1 MQKIIAFEPQ
11 ITSFNAYLVVKSW
24 QILHSNPR
32 VSQKSSSLTKSSCL
46 ILQMSTFHWC
56 FTRSDAGQGRRLAEL
71 HVVAQ
76 ADVRLSSALQL
87 HRRRQSLLVDDVGK
101 NMGKKHHLM
110 TNLYDHL
117 KKHHHFF
124 SNIGLFGMRILDD
137 LIYSTSNR
145 GIMGMIIVEFGW

>member
-1 MQKIIAFEPQ
+1 
-11 ITSFNAYLVVKSW
+11 
-24 QILHSNPR
+24 
-32 VSQKSSSLTKSSCL
+32 
-46 ILQMSTFHWC
+46 
-56 FTRSDAGQGRRLAEL
+56 
-71 HVVAQ
+71 
-76 ADVRLSSALQL
+76 VRLSSALQL